1 MPKQLYIALPCA
13 AARRAMLQRALGPD
27 GGVRAA
33 LSEAD
38 MAKIVEKTAG
48 YSGVTPAAGTH
59 ADMNTYRVNAC
70 SHVRQHKS
78 GASTPAFTDDSS
90 STSHF

>member
-38 MAKIVEKTAG
+38 LAKIVEKTAG
-48 YSGVTPAAGTH
+48 YSGVKPGVCIGVEHGGQMPAH
-59 ADMNTYRVNAC
+59 
-70 SHVRQHKS
+70 HV
-78 GASTPAFTDDSS
+78 
-90 STSHF
+90 

>member
-13 AARRAMLQRALGPD
+13 AARAAMLQRALGPG

-38 MAKIVEKTAG
+38 LAKIVDKTAG
-48 YSGVTPAAGTH
+48 YSGVQCVKHGGQMLA
-59 ADMNTYRVNAC
+59 
-70 SHVRQHKS
+70 SS
-78 GASTPAFTDDSS
+78 GRRS
-90 STSHF
+90 